1 MDRTYKTVDLS
12 SGRQCPCGFAEF
24 TTFCRISIGG
34 PIQGT
39 IILAL
44 SRAFVA
50 RAPNG
55 AWQADRHASKTGE
68 GALRGKLE
76 ATLL

>member
-12 SGRQCPCGFAEF
+12 SGRQSPCGSAEF

-39 IILAL
+39 IILAS

-50 RAPNG
+50 GAPDG
-55 AWQADRHASKTGE
+55 ARQADRHASKTGE
-68 GALRGKLE
+68 GALTDKLE